1 MSNIIWDCVVRYGAD
16 MGWLPIVR
24 SDNEE
29 VFRGEWHRDY
39 LGAAEQ
45 AHREMVLRMNEQPP
59 AGMSFDG
66 LAEGLRALNR
76 MQEDDGAA

>member
-1 MSNIIWDCVVRYGAD
+1 MSAIIWDCVVRYGAD

-24 SDNEE
+24 SDGET
-29 VFRGEWHRDY
+29 VYTGEWHKGY
-39 LGAAEQ
+39 LGAAER

-59 AGMSFDG
+59 AGMRFDG
-66 LAEGLRALNR
+66 LADGLRVLNR

>member
-24 SDNEE
+24 SDGET
-29 VFRGEWHRDY
+29 VYTGEWHREY
-39 LGAAEQ
+39 PGAAER
-45 AHREMVLRMNEQPP
+45 AHREMILRMNEPL

>member
-29 VFRGEWHRDY
+29 VFRGEWHKGY
-39 LGAAEQ
+39 LDAADR
-45 AHREMVLRMNEQPP
+45 AHREMVLRMNEPP
-59 AGMSFDG
+59 D
-66 LAEGLRALNR
+66 GLRALNR
-76 MQEDDGAA
+76 MQEDGGDSA